1 MLHDFSRGVLSG
13 QFKDADVLL
22 GAIQVMVAKH
32 TREARGK
39 KLTNMHYPEA
49 FDNVCT
55 VLATVSPRA
64 YRLFRAFFGGRDQRS
79 MRHRAA
85 DSGRFEPGF
94 SADNA
99 AAAARIIESYDY
111 TGPVVLACDDTKLEP
126 VLREVQL
133 NSGAWVIV
141 GHAGDPIFVTDEDE
155 LDSLLTDSSVA
166 LADKV
171 CICHSDNLS
180 DFGHSFAYG
189 Y

>member
-1 MLHDFSRGVLSG
+1 MLHDFARGVLSG

-22 GAIQVMVAKH
+22 GAIQVMVSKH
-32 TREARGK
+32 TREARAK
-39 KLTNMHYPEA
+39 KMTNMHYPEA

-64 YRLFRAFFGGRDQRS
+64 YRLFRAFFGGRDQRN

-85 DSGRFEPGF
+85 HGERFEPGF
-94 SADNA
+94 SKDNA
-99 AAAARIIESYDY
+99 AAAARILESYGY

-141 GHAGDPIFVTDEDE
+141 GHAGDPILVSNEDE
-155 LDSLLTDSSVA
+155 LDALMADASVA
-166 LADKV
+166 LADKARTSN
-171 CICHSDNLS
+171 HLL
-180 DFGHSFAYG
+180 AL
-189 Y
+189 